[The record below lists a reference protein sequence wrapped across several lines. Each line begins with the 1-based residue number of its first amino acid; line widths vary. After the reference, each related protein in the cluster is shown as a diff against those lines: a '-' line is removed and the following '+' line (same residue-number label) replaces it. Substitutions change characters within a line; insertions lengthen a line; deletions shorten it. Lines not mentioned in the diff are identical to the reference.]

1 MNRALYTAIQLLSF
15 TGVAT
20 LATTGCASHA
30 QTAPVYRESATAG
43 STEADVREEFDP
55 ARFRQD
61 LLLIQPVFTP
71 PEVVATPAAPEPET
85 VAQVLPIAD
94 SADVVYRVQVIA
106 LSLQSGAQQIA
117 EELQR
122 RFGVPTEVTP
132 QGRLF
137 AVRAGYL
144 NNAADAEKLRSRISA
159 LSRGYEGA
167 FLVTDS
173 VHDAAALLN
182 PDSDMPIAD
191 LATADMGAGAVG
203 VDSPPVESLPVASPA
218 TETDTPSAEFELF
231 RTQGWR
237 VLIGQFMD
245 LAGAQEYR
253 KQVIKRLKREDVDV
267 IFEAPRF
274 KVLAGSFRT
283 STEAQQFVERC
294 RSLGFRTA
302 SKIPGEVYLP
312 REEDQTR

>member
-1 MNRALYTAIQLLSF
+1 M
-15 TGVAT
+15 AT
-20 LATTGCASHA
+20 LSTTGCASHA
-30 QTAPVYRESATAG
+30 QTAPVYRESAPAG
-43 STEADVREEFDP
+43 STETTVREEFDP

-71 PEVVATPAAPEPET
+71 PEVVATPAAPEPEEVT
-85 VAQVLPIAD
+85 EVLPIVD
-94 SADVVYRVQVIA
+94 GVNVVYRVQVIA
-106 LSLQSGAQQIA
+106 LSQQSGAQRIA

-122 RFGVPTEVTP
+122 RFDIPTEVTP

-144 NNAADAEKLRSRISA
+144 DNAADADELRSRISA

-167 FLVTDS
+167 FLVTDI
-173 VHDAAALLN
+173 ARTPALLN
-182 PDSDMPIAD
+182 ADSEVPIAD
-191 LATADMGAGAVG
+191 RATADMGSDTAAI
-203 VDSPPVESLPVASPA
+203 DSLPVGFLP
-218 TETDTPSAEFELF
+218 TELAAPNDAPSVELELF

-245 LAGAQEYR
+245 LAGAQEYS
-253 KQVIKRLKREDVDV
+253 KQVMNRLKREDVDV

-283 STEAQQFVERC
+283 TTEAQQFVERC

-312 REEDQTR
+312 REEEESR